1 MKEITRRN
9 FIKAS
14 GMTLASGLIA
24 GQIPAI
30 A

>member
-14 GMTLASGLIA
+14 GMTLASG
-24 GQIPAI
+24 
-30 A
+30 